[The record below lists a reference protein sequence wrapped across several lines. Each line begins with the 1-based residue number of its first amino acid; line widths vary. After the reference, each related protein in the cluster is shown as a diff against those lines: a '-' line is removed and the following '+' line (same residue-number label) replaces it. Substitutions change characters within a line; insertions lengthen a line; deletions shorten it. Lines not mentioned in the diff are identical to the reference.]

1 MATQAQIT
9 AVQQL
14 YVSYLGR
21 AADSAGLAF
30 WSNAIST
37 GTATVASVATGLTLA
52 TEYKTAYAG
61 LTNDALVDK
70 VYTNVLGR
78 PADAAGKAFWVA
90 SFANG
95 SVKADTFVSSLI
107 SSLGTQDQQTI
118 NNKTFVAQ
126 TYTDTAGTS
135 YNASAAT
142 SVLVGVNS
150 SVASVNTAI
159 ANISNGTLTGLVPG
173 AALINAVATANAAV
187 TTFAKTTAS
196 TNPTFDTTKDGSVDT
211 TEATAAL
218 NTATG
223 VRAVVSTDS
232 TTLLNAKQTDAIAA
246 TATAKTALLAVATAA
261 QKLSITAYDNA
272 VTAQAAL
279 VQTDAQKAAAA
290 VTLATNQKGVDV
302 AVTASGATVTYLS
315 LDGKVAGAHTAITSA
330 ATLYTA
336 LTSTTL
342 SAEDRIALTTELAKV
357 PTYGAALTT
366 SANQDLAIAKAD
378 ALVTSTKALVSAI
391 DSDGATLPGPP
402 ITGAK
407 QEGLDYTNKVDAQ
420 KIAVDLVVKAV
431 AADVAVT
438 AAKTVTDQYVILNK
452 AVTDANT
459 AIDTFNTA
467 NTTKIAITAL
477 TASVD
482 ATAKQDVFYFAN
494 KVNAATDI
502 SIGGT
507 SVAFGAGDS
516 IVLGSGYTFNS
527 GALSTGNANTLE
539 FFLVKGA
546 TGTQVV
552 VESDAFGNSNTVVGT
567 DGTITASPNAAVI
580 NLVGVTADH
589 LSVANGVI
597 SYV

>member
-21 AADSAGLAF
+21 AADSAGLDF